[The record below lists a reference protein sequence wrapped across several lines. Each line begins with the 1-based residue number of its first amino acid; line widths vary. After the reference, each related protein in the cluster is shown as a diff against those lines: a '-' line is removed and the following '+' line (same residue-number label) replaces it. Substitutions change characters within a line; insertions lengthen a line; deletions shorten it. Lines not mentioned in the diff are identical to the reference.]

1 MPTMFI
7 FAVGAMGLVLVVL
20 AVVVVGIRQ
29 EPPAQELTGQAPRL
43 MARLTR
49 RLLGVY
55 VRTPDPPVI
64 TGQQRGKPGRAPGAA
79 RPPDRTRPA
88 QMGDL

>member
-7 FAVGAMGLVLVVL
+7 FAVGATGLVLVVL

-29 EPPAQELTGQAPRL
+29 EPPLQELTGQAPRL
-43 MARLTR
+43 MASLTR

-55 VRTPDPPVI
+55 VRRPDPSVI
-64 TGQQRGKPGRAPGAA
+64 TGQQRGEPSHASGPA

-88 QMGDL
+88 QIRDT